1 MKQNKFRYFWTT
13 VGWKTTNIAISD
25 KKSCFDISV
34 DISDKVTLAAN
45 IFSSLGLKK
54 IPTNVFFSGLYS

>member
-13 VGWKTTNIAISD
+13 VRWKTSNIAISD

-34 DISDKVTLAAN
+34 DISDKVTLAAKH
-45 IFSSLGLKK
+45 IFQSRTQENSN
-54 IPTNVFFSGLYS
+54 NVFFQELYS